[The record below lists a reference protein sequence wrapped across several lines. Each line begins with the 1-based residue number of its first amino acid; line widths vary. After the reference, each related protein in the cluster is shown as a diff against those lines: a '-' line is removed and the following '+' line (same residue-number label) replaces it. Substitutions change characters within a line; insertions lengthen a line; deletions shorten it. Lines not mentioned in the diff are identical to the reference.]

1 MLKAQRRTID
11 PEAEPRPL
19 ASDPR
24 SPARCQLTDADLLR
38 GAQRGDAEAWRTLYE
53 RSLPAVWRQAYALVG
68 DVHVAEDI
76 TSETM
81 LALLKNIDRLETDA
95 PKIAG
100 WLRVVVRCKAADH
113 QRSAIRTRNKL
124 TIAAG
129 AVDGQTDNGPS
140 LPLETEET
148 RAQVLRILDELPDR
162 QRVVL
167 EWKYLDALR
176 VREIAERLGDSEKA
190 VETVLYRARREFRRL
205 FEIRRFRGAEVTRTN
220 ERGTDNS
227 QQSQS

>member
-1 MLKAQRRTID
+1 
-11 PEAEPRPL
+11 
-19 ASDPR
+19 
-24 SPARCQLTDADLLR
+24 LTDADLLR
-38 GAQRGDAEAWRTLYE
+38 GAQRGDADAWRALYQ
-53 RSLPAVWRQAYALVG
+53 RALPAVWRQAYALVG

-81 LALLKNIDRLETDA
+81 LALLKNIDRLDSDA

-100 WLRVVVRCKAADH
+100 WLRVVVRCKAADY
-113 QRSAIRTRNKL
+113 QRGAIRNRNKL
-124 TIAAG
+124 AVAAG
-129 AVDGQTDNGPS
+129 STNGHAGGEPS

-176 VREIAERLGDSEKA
+176 VREIAQRLGDSEKA

-205 FEIRRFRGAEVTRTN
+205 FELRQIRGVEVTRTN
-220 ERGTDNS
+220 ASGTDNS
-227 QQSQS
+227 QQAQS

>member
-1 MLKAQRRTID
+1 
-11 PEAEPRPL
+11 
-19 ASDPR
+19 
-24 SPARCQLTDADLLR
+24 LTDSDLLR
-38 GAQRGDAEAWRTLYE
+38 GAQHGDAEAWRTLYQ
-53 RSLPAVWRQAYALVG
+53 RALPAVWRQAYALVG

-81 LALLKNIDRLETDA
+81 IALLKNIDRMDADA

-100 WLRVVVRCKAADH
+100 WLRVVVRCKAADF
-113 QRSAIRTRNKL
+113 QRSAIRNRNKL
-124 TIAAG
+124 AVAAG
-129 AVDGQTDNGPS
+129 SANGHAGGEPS

-148 RAQVLRILDELPDR
+148 RAHVLRILDELPDR

-190 VETVLYRARREFRRL
+190 VETVLYRARHEFRRL
-205 FEIRRFRGAEVTRTN
+205 FELRQFRGVEVTRST

-227 QQSQS
+227 QQAQS

>member
-1 MLKAQRRTID
+1 
-11 PEAEPRPL
+11 
-19 ASDPR
+19 
-24 SPARCQLTDADLLR
+24 LTDADLLR
-38 GAQRGDAEAWRTLYE
+38 GAQRGDAEAWRALYQ
-53 RSLPAVWRQAYALVG
+53 RALPAVWRQAYALVG
-68 DVHVAEDI
+68 DIHVAEDI

-81 LALLKNIDRLETDA
+81 LALLKNIDRLDSDA

-100 WLRVVVRCKAADH
+100 WLRVVVKCKAADH
-113 QRSAIRTRNKL
+113 QRSAIRNRNKL

-129 AVDGQTDNGPS
+129 SANGQAEGGPT

-148 RAQVLRILDELPDR
+148 RAHVLRVLDELPDR

-205 FEIRRFRGAEVTRTN
+205 FELRRFGGVEVTRTHAS
-220 ERGTDNS
+220 GTDNS
-227 QQSQS
+227 QQAQS